1 MKAKGA
7 AKERKWLALAII
19 GAMLLFLLY
28 AAMPLLGGIFG
39 AAIFYV
45 LFKPIYLRVLR
56 GTKNEMLSAMFVV
69 VLSIALIMI
78 PLGYLMYVAV
88 EEAVHLLGDPDGLI
102 SQLLPLLPDEGTMV
116 EFVEGHIQS
125 VAAFVQGAM
134 EFLLNSTVSIALNVV
149 VLYLLFYY
157 ALTRHREAAET
168 VKGVLPFSSK
178 NSEELMREFTHVIR
192 TTVIGNGA
200 ASIALGL
207 LLSAGLVGLGSQHF
221 FFWALVGTIMAFIPI
236 VGIQLIWIPMGIYY
250 IALGDYFSAAAI
262 LVWGALLSYVVDGY
276 VRQGV
281 QRKVGELH
289 PLFSL
294 IGLIIGITYFGIIG
308 IIIGPL
314 ILAIFVLLARMFRE
328 EYLPGW

>member
-1 MKAKGA
+1 MKRKGA
-7 AKERKWLALAII
+7 EKERKWFALVII
-19 GAMLLFLLY
+19 GLIALFLLY

-45 LFKPIYLRVLR
+45 LFKPIYLRTLR
-56 GTKNEMLSAMFVV
+56 GTKNEALSAVFVI
-69 VLSIALIMI
+69 VLSVALIMI
-78 PLGYLMYVAV
+78 PLGYLVYVAI
-88 EEAVHLLGDPDGLI
+88 EEAVHLIGDPEGLV
-102 SQLLPLLPDEGTMV
+102 SQLLPLLPDEGTIIEYV
-116 EFVEGHIQS
+116 EDHIQS
-125 VAAFVQGAM
+125 IAAFVQGAM

-157 ALTRHREAAET
+157 ALTQHKEGAAT
-168 VKGVLPFSSK
+168 VKELLPFNSK
-178 NSEELMREFTHVIR
+178 NSEELMREFNHVIK

-200 ASIALGL
+200 ASIALGV
-207 LLSAGLVGLGSQHF
+207 LLSLGMVALGSQHF

-250 IALGDYFSAAAI
+250 IAIGDYFSAAAI
-262 LVWGALLSYVVDGY
+262 VIWGAFLSYIVDGY

-281 QRKVGELH
+281 QKKIGELH

-314 ILAIFVLLARMFRE
+314 ILAIFVLLARMFRD